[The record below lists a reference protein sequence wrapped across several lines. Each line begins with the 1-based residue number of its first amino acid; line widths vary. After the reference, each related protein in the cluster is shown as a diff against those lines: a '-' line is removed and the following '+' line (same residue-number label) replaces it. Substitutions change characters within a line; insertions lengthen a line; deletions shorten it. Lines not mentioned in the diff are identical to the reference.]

1 MLQKS
6 LHTEIRQ
13 CRTEKYR
20 GKLSLR
26 HKFLIKLRA
35 RPVQKL
41 DLLHQLIIRILS
53 NLCNQRRIVHGNML
67 LRTFLGSL

>member
-1 MLQKS
+1 MIQPYIKARHLGKQLYLQPIS
-6 LHTEIRQ
+6 
-13 CRTEKYR
+13 
-20 GKLSLR
+20 
-26 HKFLIKLRA
+26 
-35 RPVQKL
+35 PVQIFQGVLCL